1 MKKTLLSA
9 LLTLFTVGAMAQQTE
24 IFPNPQEVVW
34 GADKA
39 FDNTLAYTLVGA
51 AEADAD
57 AVALLDKHFTTEGGA
72 ATPCGACAAGD
83 CGHRPVSL
91 TVRDRQYEGDIR
103 PVALLLSLSCKRC
116 KRCSLHL

>member
-39 FDNTLAYTLVGA
+39 FDNTVAYTLVGA

-57 AVALLDKHFTTEGGA
+57 AVALLDKHFTTEGGTVTLTIGERGDA
-72 ATPCGACAAGD
+72 AIAAYESLIPTQTEGYYLS
-83 CGHRPVSL
+83 VSADGVVIAGNDASG
-91 TVRDRQYEGDIR
+91 T
-103 PVALLLSLSCKRC
+103 
-116 KRCSLHL
+116 